1 MANPRS
7 EERRALIGQV
17 RGLYGMVDAGACDD
31 VEALAAALI
40 SGGCSVVQV
49 RCKGWS
55 RSEVVALTRS
65 VLQRAAATGCLVIVN
80 DDAEAAVI
88 AGAHGVHVGQT
99 DADSAIVRE
108 IVGRSRVIGRSTNRL
123 ADVDALATDPEVD
136 YAAFG
141 PVYPTPHLSRPKE
154 VQGLTMLTE
163 ARGRLPP
170 GTPLVAI
177 GGITAERLVEVR
189 AAGADAW
196 AVIGAITGAAD
207 RAAAI
212 AALRG

>member
-1 MANPRS
+1 
-7 EERRALIGQV
+7 
-17 RGLYGMVDAGACDD
+17 
-31 VEALAAALI
+31 
-40 SGGCSVVQV
+40 
-49 RCKGWS
+49 
-55 RSEVVALTRS
+55 
-65 VLQRAAATGCLVIVN
+65 
-80 DDAEAAVI
+80 
-88 AGAHGVHVGQT
+88 
-99 DADSAIVRE
+99 
-108 IVGRSRVIGRSTNRL
+108 
-123 ADVDALATDPEVD
+123 
-136 YAAFG
+136 
-141 PVYPTPHLSRPKE
+141 
-154 VQGLTMLTE
+154 MLTE